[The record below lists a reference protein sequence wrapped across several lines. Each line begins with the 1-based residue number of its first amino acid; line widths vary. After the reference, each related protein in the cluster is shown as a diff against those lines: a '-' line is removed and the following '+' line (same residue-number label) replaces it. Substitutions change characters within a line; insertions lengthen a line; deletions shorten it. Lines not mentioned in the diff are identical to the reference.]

1 LATVKEKEANVKRY
15 SLKEF
20 VSVVEESDIIY
31 GSCSLNAAM
40 TIQSRVRKKSLLKQ
54 LDAVN
59 GVDQFGIFAELTEDL
74 KGRKILKLI

>member
-1 LATVKEKEANVKRY
+1 
-15 SLKEF
+15 
-20 VSVVEESDIIY
+20 
-31 GSCSLNAAM
+31 M

>member
-1 LATVKEKEANVKRY
+1 MKRY
-15 SLKEF
+15 TLKEF

-59 GVDQFGIFAELTEDL
+59 GVFTGVDEFGIFAELTEDL